1 MCVCVMCVIKKNIIL
16 IETKSNNYLSLWIA
30 IIILSGAI
38 IIYIIMHRAYNAYK
52 GFIEYI

>member
-1 MCVCVMCVIKKNIIL
+1 MCVIKKNIIL
-16 IETKSNNYLSLWIA
+16 IETKSNKYLSLWIA